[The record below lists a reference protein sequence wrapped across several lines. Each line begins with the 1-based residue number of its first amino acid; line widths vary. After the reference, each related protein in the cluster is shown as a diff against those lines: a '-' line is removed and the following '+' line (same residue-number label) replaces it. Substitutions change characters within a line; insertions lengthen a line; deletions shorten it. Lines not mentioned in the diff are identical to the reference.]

1 MNNQNIISD
10 IEKYLYKL
18 RSKENNIGE
27 YYSKEMRDLSNKS
40 KIIYLISVC
49 KLFENDEQRNKS
61 RRIKELNPKPLIN
74 VDVDKLTKQDIN
86 NYLSCKWFLNLSNA
100 TKNQH
105 LVKVKKYLRF
115 SNREDLI
122 EALGDKRFK
131 EKKKTLSKN
140 DLISR
145 DDLELIL
152 KHCNLKLRTLIMV
165 MYEGA
170 LRIDETLNI
179 LFKHVKFNG
188 GYVNLRIE
196 TSKTKK
202 RDIPLTESIPYLK
215 EYFDNR
221 NFEPN
226 DKIFPYDWNTSLNVF
241 LYNLAKKLAIKFP
254 DKWKGRKLN
263 PHIFRHSKLTE
274 LAAGKL
280 NEAQIR
286 KLAGWEPGSP
296 MPEIYFHLDD
306 SDVINIMTKGNV
318 RIPEPKK
325 FEPVNCTIC
334 NAENNAQNLL
344 CWKCKNL
351 LDESKRNEAGI
362 KIFTQPDD
370 IENIKDEF
378 SELKNKLNN
387 MENVLKLQEQYIF
400 HLIAK
405 DKYPDLDISELSEDI
420 DLTNLII
427 KEYNTASKQK

>member
-27 YYSKEMRDLSNKS
+27 YHSKEMRDLSNKS
-40 KIIYLISVC
+40 KIIYLISIC
-49 KLFENDEQRNKS
+49 KLFENDEQRNRS
-61 RRIKELNPKPLIN
+61 RRIKELNPKPLKN

-115 SNREDLI
+115 SKREDLI

-170 LRIDETLNI
+170 LRVDETLNI
-179 LFKHVKFNG
+179 RFKHVKFNG
-188 GYVNLRIE
+188 GYINLRIE
-196 TSKTKK
+196 TSKTKM
-202 RDIPLTESIPYLK
+202 RDLPLTESIPYLK

-221 NFEPN
+221 NFEPD

-254 DKWKGRKLN
+254 DRWKGRKLN
-263 PHIFRHSKLTE
+263 PHIFRHSRLTE

-286 KLAGWEPGSP
+286 KFAGWEPGSP

-306 SDVINIMTKGNV
+306 SDIIQILTDDEVQRPK
-318 RIPEPKK
+318 PKK
-325 FEPVNCTIC
+325 FKSINCPIC
-334 NAENNAQNLL
+334 NSENNQQNYY
-344 CWKCKNL
+344 CWKCNNIIDKEKLVEAELYLINL
-351 LDESKRNEAGI
+351 
-362 KIFTQPDD
+362 T
-370 IENIKDEF
+370 
-378 SELKNKLNN
+378 SEVSVMKERILN
-387 MENVLKLQEQYIF
+387 MENIIKLQEQYIF
-400 HLIAK
+400 HLIIK
-405 DKYPDLDISELSEDI
+405 DTNYKNLKLDSNIN
-420 DLTNLII
+420 LTNLLIR
-427 KEYNTASKQK
+427 EYNKNSKTQLIIQ

>member
-18 RSKENNIGE
+18 RSKENNICE
-27 YYSKEMRDLSNKS
+27 YHSKEMRDLSNKS

-61 RRIKELNPKPLIN
+61 RRIKELNPKPLKN

-86 NYLSCKWFLNLSNA
+86 NYLNCKWFLNLSNA

-140 DLISR
+140 DLVSR

-179 LFKHVKFNG
+179 RFKHVKFNG

-241 LYNLAKKLAIKFP
+241 LYNLAKKLAIKYP
-254 DKWKGRKLN
+254 DRWKGRKLY
-263 PHIFRHSKLTE
+263 PHIFRHSRLTE

-286 KLAGWEPGSP
+286 KFAGWEPGSP

-306 SDVINIMTKGNV
+306 SDIINILTKGNV
-318 RIPEPKK
+318 KTPEPKI

-334 NAENNAQNLL
+334 NAENNSQNLL

-351 LDESKRNEAGI
+351 LDESKRIEAGI

-405 DKYPDLDISELSEDI
+405 DKYPDLEIREISEEV
-420 DLTNLII
+420 DLTNVII
-427 KEYNTASKQK
+427 KTYNNASKQK